1 MLKRAAFA
9 IALAGASLAGGCAP
23 ISTYSGFQAIEANP
37 RDVKPG
43 QDSKASVRGRL
54 GSPSTVSAFDPNV
67 WIYMNQMKETVAFF
81 RPQVTRRDITVITF
95 DKETEAVKT
104 VDNLTLAD
112 GKVIAFNGRETPTRG
127 RELTIVEQLIGSI
140 GNGGLLPREDEGVPG
155 TRPGDRR

>member
-9 IALAGASLAGGCAP
+9 IALTGAALAGACAP

-43 QDSKASVRGRL
+43 QDSKATVRGRL

-67 WIYMNQMKETVAFF
+67 WIYMNQVKETVAFF

>member
-9 IALAGASLAGGCAP
+9 VILAGAALTSACAP
-23 ISTYSGFQAIEANP
+23 IASFSGFQAIEANP

-43 QDSKASVRGRL
+43 EDSKATVRGRL
-54 GSPSTVSAFDPNV
+54 GSPSAVSAFDPDV
-67 WIYMNQMKETVAFF
+67 WIYMNQVKETVAFM
-81 RPQVTRRDITVITF
+81 RPVVTRRDITVIAF

-127 RELTIVEQLIGSI
+127 RELTVMEQLIGGRRSI
-140 GNGGLLPREDEGVPG
+140 AVEC
-155 TRPGDRR
+155 

>member
-9 IALAGASLAGGCAP
+9 IVLAGTALAGACAP
-23 ISTYSGFQAIEANP
+23 IASYSGFQAIESNP

-43 QDSKASVRGRL
+43 TDNKATVRGRL
-54 GSPSTVSAFDPNV
+54 GSPSAVSSFDPDV
-67 WIYMNQMKETVAFF
+67 WIYMNQVKETVAFM
-81 RPQVTRRDITVITF
+81 RPVVTRRDITVISF

-127 RELTIVEQLIGSI
+127 RELTVIEQLIGSI
-140 GNGGLLPREDEGVPG
+140 GAGGLLPREEEGVPG
-155 TRPGDRR
+155 SRPGDRR

>member
-9 IALAGASLAGGCAP
+9 IALAGTALAGACAP
-23 ISTYSGFQAIEANP
+23 IASYSGFQAIESNP

-43 QDSKASVRGRL
+43 TDNKATVRGRL
-54 GSPSTVSAFDPNV
+54 GSPSAVSSFDPNV
-67 WIYMNQMKETVAFF
+67 WIYMNQVKETVAFM
-81 RPQVTRRDITVITF
+81 RPVVTRRDITVISF

-127 RELTIVEQLIGSI
+127 RELTVIEQLIGSI
-140 GNGGLLPREDEGVPG
+140 GAGGLLPREEEGVPG
-155 TRPGDRR
+155 SRPGDRR

>member
-9 IALAGASLAGGCAP
+9 VILAGAALTSACAP
-23 ISTYSGFQAIEANP
+23 IASFSGFQAIEANP

-43 QDSKASVRGRL
+43 EDSKATVRGRL
-54 GSPSTVSAFDPNV
+54 GSPSAVSAFDPDV
-67 WIYMNQMKETVAFF
+67 WIYMNQVKETVAFM
-81 RPQVTRRDITVITF
+81 RPVVTRRDITVIAF

-127 RELTIVEQLIGSI
+127 RELTVREQLIGSI
-140 GNGGLLPREDEGVPG
+140 GAGGLLPRDEEGVPG
-155 TRPGDRR
+155 SRPGDRR

>member
-9 IALAGASLAGGCAP
+9 IVLAGTALAGACAP
-23 ISTYSGFQAIEANP
+23 IASYSGFQAIESNP

-43 QDSKASVRGRL
+43 TDNKATVRGRL
-54 GSPSTVSAFDPNV
+54 GSPSAVSSFDPNV
-67 WIYMNQMKETVAFF
+67 WIYMNQVKETVAFM
-81 RPQVTRRDITVITF
+81 RPVVTRRDITVIDF

-127 RELTIVEQLIGSI
+127 RELTVIEQLIGSI
-140 GNGGLLPREDEGVPG
+140 GAGGLLPREEEGVPG
-155 TRPGDRR
+155 SRPGDRR

>member
-9 IALAGASLAGGCAP
+9 IALGGFALVGACAP
-23 ISTYSGFQAIEANP
+23 VTTYSGFQAIDSNP
-37 RDVKPG
+37 RDIKPG
-43 QDSKASVRGRL
+43 TDSKATVRGRL

-81 RPQVTRRDITVITF
+81 KPTVTRRDITIIAF
-95 DKETEAVKT
+95 DKETETVKT

-127 RELTIVEQLIGSI
+127 RELTVVEQLIGSI
-140 GNGGLLPREDEGVPG
+140 GAGGLLPREDEGVPG
-155 TRPGDRR
+155 SRPGDRR

>member
-9 IALAGASLAGGCAP
+9 IVLAGTALAGACAP
-23 ISTYSGFQAIEANP
+23 IASYSGFQAIESNP

-43 QDSKASVRGRL
+43 TDNKATVRGRL
-54 GSPSTVSAFDPNV
+54 GSPSAVSSFDPNV
-67 WIYMNQMKETVAFF
+67 WIYMNQVKETVAFM
-81 RPQVTRRDITVITF
+81 RPVVTRRDITVIAF

-127 RELTIVEQLIGSI
+127 RELTVIEQLIGSI
-140 GNGGLLPREDEGVPG
+140 GAGGLLPREEEGVPG
-155 TRPGDRR
+155 SRPGDRR